1 MRFAEPDKLY
11 LLLLVIPLVWMLQRL
26 VIRRK
31 NLLQRFASGDLWREV
46 AGSVNWRQR
55 DRKAVMM
62 SAVFLFSIIALARP
76 QWGFELR
83 EVRQKGIDILLAIDV
98 SRSMLTQDVSPNRLE
113 RARLAVKD
121 LIGRLKGDRIGL
133 IVFAG
138 DAFLACPLT
147 SDYGGALMSLEAV
160 DTRSVPRGGTNI
172 ASTIREAL
180 RIYDE
185 GGMNHQ
191 VFVILTDGENL
202 EDDPLAL
209 ARQAKEKGIRIY
221 TIGIGTGEGELI
233 RVPDGQGGYEFLKDD
248 QGNFIK
254 SRLNEGLLQE
264 IAVSTG
270 GLYVRSGGA
279 QFGLDVIYER
289 EFSKLEK
296 VELER
301 RMERRY
307 FERFQWP
314 LSVAVIFLILETA
327 LPVRKRQI
335 EERARKTQDTTA
347 L

>member
-1 MRFAEPDKLY
+1 
-11 LLLLVIPLVWMLQRL
+11 
-26 VIRRK
+26 
-31 NLLQRFASGDLWREV
+31 
-46 AGSVNWRQR
+46 
-55 DRKAVMM
+55 
-62 SAVFLFSIIALARP
+62 
-76 QWGFELR
+76 
-83 EVRQKGIDILLAIDV
+83 V